1 MEEISSVP
9 GKNHMAAFEDPEI
22 YRDILN
28 ELQIGVSVL
37 DLQKK
42 IVFWS
47 HGAEEITG
55 YTRIDVLGHPCTDN
69 VLLHCDQNKCEMCNE
84 KCSLVVAL
92 HDAKPVEAVGFI
104 RHKSGHQTPVHT
116 WTIPLRD
123 QHGLIVGLI
132 QTFEGDVAV
141 NGPDPNDRSMKER
154 GWLDDVTG
162 LPNQAMMHSHLR
174 EALGTFA
181 EMQIPFGVVCVE
193 VHEIGKLRARYGQ
206 EAEKSM
212 LQVLARTLK
221 NTVWPTDFVGRWNEH
236 RFLAILG
243 GCNDDEL
250 QSVSQRMLRMT
261 ASATI
266 EWWGEDLS
274 LKVSTVRTSAQSGDT
289 VTSLLQRTQL
299 SLDPSRIESRAILA
313 GTASSSEGSQS

>member
-1 MEEISSVP
+1 MNKS
-9 GKNHMAAFEDPEI
+9 AASCESLMPAFQDPDT

-55 YTRIDVLGHPCTDN
+55 YTRIDVLGHSCTDN
-69 VLLHCDQNKCEMCNE
+69 ILLHCNQNQCEMCNE
-84 KCSLVVAL
+84 KCSLVMAL

-123 QHGLIVGLI
+123 KHGSIIGLI
-132 QTFEGDVAV
+132 QTFEGEVVV
-141 NGPDPNDRSMKER
+141 NGPNPNDRSMKER

-162 LPNQAMMHSHLR
+162 LPNRAMMQSHLR
-174 EALGTFA
+174 EALRTFA
-181 EMQIPFGVVCVE
+181 EMRIPFGVVCVE
-193 VHEIGKLRARYGQ
+193 VHEIGNLQSRYGQ
-206 EAEKSM
+206 EAAKSM
-212 LQVLARTLK
+212 LQVLARTLR
-221 NTVWPTDFVGRWNEH
+221 NAVWPADFVGRWSEN
-236 RFLAILG
+236 RFLVILG

-250 QSVSQRMLRMT
+250 QAVSERMLRMM

-266 EWWGEDLS
+266 RWWGEELS
-274 LKVSTVRTSAQSGDT
+274 LKVSTVRTSAQTGDT
-289 VTSLLQRTQL
+289 VATLLQRAQL
-299 SLDPSRIESRAILA
+299 SFDPDRGGAGAMLA
-313 GTASSSEGSQS
+313 VAASSFEKSTG